1 MNDNSLFTSI
11 KKNERTGE
19 ETPSTAARERA
30 RERARYR
37 GRGRRDDIA
46 ILTAILEGDDVVVVV
61 IAVAT
66 PACGCHKYASERKRG
81 DYAHTLE
88 S

>member
-1 MNDNSLFTSI
+1 MAYFTNTLFYVDN
-11 KKNERTGE
+11 
-19 ETPSTAARERA
+19 TPTDRLWTCMIDSQRA
-30 RERARYR
+30 PERARYR
-37 GRGRRDDIA
+37 GIA

>member
-1 MNDNSLFTSI
+1 MIDNSLFTSI
-11 KKNERTGE
+11 IKNERTRE
-19 ETPSTAARERA
+19 ETASTASERLSEHA
-30 RERARYR
+30 TLDH

-81 DYAHTLE
+81 NYAHTLE

>member
-1 MNDNSLFTSI
+1 MNDNSLFTS
-11 KKNERTGE
+11 KKM
-19 ETPSTAARERA
+19 REREKRQRRQPA
-30 RERARYR
+30 SERLSEHATLDH